1 MQIELE
7 VAEIKELTAAV
18 ADLTAQV
25 GRMTAEMAA
34 LKALVSKGSGAGPA
48 QAQENHGPRIVDFK
62 EAEDLT
68 GISEAT
74 IRRRL
79 AAGDFPAKVKLSTGR
94 VGFVAAEVI
103 AWVEARKVAA

>member
-7 VAEIKELTAAV
+7 LAEIKDLTGQV
-18 ADLTAQV
+18 AELTAQV
-25 GRMTAEMAA
+25 GRMTAELAA
-34 LKALVSKGSGAGPA
+34 LKTLISKGAGAGQA
-48 QAQENHGPRIVDFK
+48 QPQENHGPRIVDFK

-79 AAGDFPAKVKLSTGR
+79 ASGDFPAKVKLSTGR

-103 AWVEARKVAA
+103 AWIEARKVAA